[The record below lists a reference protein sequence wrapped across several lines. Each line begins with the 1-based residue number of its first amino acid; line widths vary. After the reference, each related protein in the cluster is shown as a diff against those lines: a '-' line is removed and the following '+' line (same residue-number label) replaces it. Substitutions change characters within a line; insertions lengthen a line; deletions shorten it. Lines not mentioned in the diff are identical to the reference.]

1 MNLLLVLVS
10 IWIVFALIFAAL
22 VWFAPVGYEDDR
34 GFHYSK
40 MRQPIPESAE
50 TDALRKTIKNVHAKD
65 EEIARYREALRQI
78 VALSRAEPC
87 KADAPSNSASKA
99 LVTVEEIATEALSD

>member
-1 MNLLLVLVS
+1 MNPLLVLVS

-40 MRQPIPESAE
+40 MKQPIPERAE
-50 TDALRKTIKNVHAKD
+50 TDALRKTIKNVHAKE

-78 VALSRAEPC
+78 VALSRAEPR
-87 KADAPSNSASKA
+87 KADAPSNSAKA